1 MNSLEI
7 KKRAFMSVVTRRYG
21 FIRTK
26 SGAPPLTLT
35 NCLSGNLV
43 DYKISGNVGTNLF
56 DMNLNKNPYIEI
68 HPDENYLDVK
78 KYAYASAMTTNTFLA
93 MTGLKAGDSRK
104 KVIRTRLKR
113 HNFGIFQFVV
123 FERREIIEY
132 FNTAKAEI
140 HLSKSEFGLLFFGYS
155 KAYVCTPSGEVC
167 VQCKT

>member
-1 MNSLEI
+1 MNSLEM
-7 KKRAFMSVVTRRYG
+7 KKRAFMAAVTRNYG
-21 FIRTK
+21 FVRVK
-26 SGAPPLTLT
+26 SGSLPLTLES
-35 NCLSGNLV
+35 CIQANLIN
-43 DYKISGNVGTNLF
+43 YKISGNVGTNLF

-123 FERREIIEY
+123 FERCEPFCILR
-132 FNTAKAEI
+132 TKI
-140 HLSKSEFGLLFFGYS
+140 HSKFCPFQVVEF
-155 KAYVCTPSGEVC
+155 
-167 VQCKT
+167 